1 MARSIFYV
9 VPLCFVLLVA
19 WADDRV
25 LLTEED
31 ERRWNTPPELIPEQL
46 IKTSD
51 VKSGRSLSI
60 PITTNINVN
69 AGNNAHSLGFQLV
82 PEGVS
87 YSESNSFGHPL
98 SAASGGVSQSQSVSF
113 SAGLTGIA
121 GAVSEAA
128 SQYYPIYGNVGN
140 VNSQVFGFDSAAAT
154 SSGSTQNGH
163 ATSSAASSVGF
174 AHSSA
179 TSSIGAV
186 RPSQGTTIRFPGQNQ
201 NRPMWSNIRPNN
213 NKNNGHHP
221 PRMPKLDIEVKPHRE
236 NNRGTIKLHVSTHE
250 TKWDDDQPKIHIHKW
265 QPSSRTH
272 DDDEQT

>member
-9 VPLCFVLLVA
+9 VPLCFVSLVA
-19 WADDRV
+19 WADDRA
-25 LLTEED
+25 LLTEEN

-87 YSESNSFGHPL
+87 YSESNSFDHPL
-98 SAASGGVSQSQSVSF
+98 SEASGSVLQSQSVSF
-113 SAGLTGIA
+113 SAGLTGI
-121 GAVSEAA
+121 
-128 SQYYPIYGNVGN
+128 
-140 VNSQVFGFDSAAAT
+140 AAAT

-174 AHSSA
+174 VHSSA

-186 RPSQGTTIRFPGQNQ
+186 RPSQGTIIRFPGQNQ

-213 NKNNGHHP
+213 NKNNGNNP

-250 TKWDDDQPKIHIHKW
+250 TKWDNNQPKIHIHKW